1 MYMTELDDPQLLKEV
16 IGSLEKQLGIT
27 DIHKAGNGLEFFILR
42 GKLAGK
48 LIAIKVPR
56 DRIFSNVNDA
66 HIKSR
71 TLLDQ
76 EFALMRHLEAQGI
89 SQIPTLISGLDAAGF
104 GALVM
109 SYVPSDDSKPDEYKL
124 GQLLAHI
131 HSIAQPELSLSAQEG
146 EEIPE
151 LIPHRLE
158 RRWKELKSFIQDLPE
173 LPTFEILQATLEN
186 IRESKQLLHMDFRE
200 ANLRTEQ
207 GNILAVV
214 DWSNALIG
222 HPALELARA
231 AETGETGPK
240 FLEGYTSIKEPPTV
254 DKIIETI
261 FKLDTATMLAL
272 VFLSEAPDPK
282 RAPILIARVKEL
294 LAELQQNER

>member
-1 MYMTELDDPQLLKEV
+1 MYMTELDNPQLLNEV
-16 IGSLEKQLGIT
+16 IASLEKQLGVT
-27 DIHKAGNGLEFFILR
+27 GIHKAGNGLEFFILR
-42 GKLAGK
+42 GELAGNP
-48 LIAIKVPR
+48 IAIKVPR
-56 DRIFSNVNDA
+56 DRVFSNVNDA
-66 HIKSR
+66 HIESR

-76 EFALMRHLEAQGI
+76 EFALMRHLEDKGI
-89 SQIPTLISGLDAAGF
+89 FQIPTPISDLDAAGF

-131 HSIAQPELSLSAQEG
+131 HSIDPPSVALSAQEN

-158 RRWKELKSFIQDLPE
+158 RRWKELKAFVQDLPE
-173 LPTFEILQATLEN
+173 LPSFETLQAALEN
-186 IRESKQLLHMDFRE
+186 IRERKQLLHMDFRE

-240 FLEGYTSIKEPPTV
+240 FLEGYASVKELPSV
-254 DKIIETI
+254 DEITEII
-261 FKLDTATMLAL
+261 FRLDTATMLAL
-272 VFLSEAPDPK
+272 VFLSEAPDPE

-294 LAELQQNER
+294 FAELQQNI